1 MERIRPTLVW
11 FQLCYSV
18 GVTVGISKEVPMDQ
32 KSEHLRKL
40 STARERVVA
49 ECHKLAALGRPHER
63 RRPEEMDE
71 GLIAIQNTIDAID
84 RVLGGKTPITSGKL
98 LSFPTRTLH
107 RPPAMNI
114 NDSSMAAPSAL
125 GGIPVQLRARKVS
138 RF

>member
-1 MERIRPTLVW
+1 
-11 FQLCYSV
+11 
-18 GVTVGISKEVPMDQ
+18 MDQ
-32 KSEHLRKL
+32 KSEHLKKL

-84 RVLGGKTPITSGKL
+84 RVLSRKTPITSGKL
-98 LSFPTRTLH
+98 LSFPTRAL
-107 RPPAMNI
+107 RQPPTMKT
-114 NDSSMAAPSAL
+114 NDSPMATLSDL
-125 GGIPVQLRARKVS
+125 GGVPVQLRTRKAS